1 MLLKLIW
8 PLYVLSTIQL
18 KILYG
23 DYVIFCDFREKFQSK
38 QTNFQCTTNQ
48 FQLGT
53 QSSSVTKMSFVDE
66 EWSKLSLQVANEPDN
81 VPHWEALINYVS
93 KDLSKITPTPKIN
106 SFRISYDQFL
116 FRFPILEQ
124 YWVNYAELEF
134 KLGNTELARDVYQ
147 RGLNSNP
154 YSLLIWI
161 QYLRFL
167 RKVELDYEKLVWFF
181 QSAESKIGYH
191 YHSYEFWSE
200 FLEFEEKFNGKSLF
214 YFNIL
219 RKIIELPIYN
229 FAIFFKAWLNEI
241 ENLNHE
247 NVLKLVDEQDIVK
260 KFKVSL
266 DKKDLKKLDYHDLK
280 AKLKKTYTDL
290 YITTQF
296 RSFELYQFEKNITLE
311 YYVPNFYRS
320 FQELTNWEQYISFI
334 ELNGSPKQIEQLY
347 ERALIPLAN
356 YPTIWLKYAN
366 YFIGLS
372 QFQNAKNLLYKSL
385 IFMNKTNAIQIQ
397 TKLVKIEC
405 ALKNY
410 IKAKDLLVTVLSV
423 NETNIE
429 LFLELINLEY
439 IISHENLTKFKNFVI
454 NLIQEKPVKI
464 ANVLLKHLTSFKNI
478 TIDVKLLQSLNE
490 NGKFNESLDFW
501 LIYLNTL
508 LLANAERAEVL
519 NWFSFAVGKIGEDRK
534 LKQWFDDYLSY
545 DSQEDIEQ
553 YFKLNRKLVLTN
565 Q

>member
-1 MLLKLIW
+1 M
-8 PLYVLSTIQL
+8 
-18 KILYG
+18 
-23 DYVIFCDFREKFQSK
+23 
-38 QTNFQCTTNQ
+38 
-48 FQLGT
+48 
-53 QSSSVTKMSFVDE
+53 
-66 EWSKLSLQVANEPDN
+66 
-81 VPHWEALINYVS
+81 
-93 KDLSKITPTPKIN
+93 
-106 SFRISYDQFL
+106 
-116 FRFPILEQ
+116 
-124 YWVNYAELEF
+124 NYAELEF

-191 YHSYEFWSE
+191 YHSYEFWTE

-296 RSFELYQFEKNITLE
+296 RSFELYQFEKKITLE

-334 ELNGSPKQIEQLY
+334 ELNGSPKQTEQLY

-356 YPTIWLKYAN
+356 YPAIWLKYAN
-366 YFIGLS
+366 HFIGLS

-423 NETNIE
+423 NESNIE
-429 LFLELINLEY
+429 LFLELISLEY

-519 NWFSFAVGKIGEDRK
+519 NWFNFAVGKIGEDRK
-534 LKQWFDDYLSY
+534 LKQWFEDYLSY